1 MKQDLYICRCG
12 SLQHSFVVTA
22 DKEDLFLE
30 IHLTPL
36 PFWERLK
43 NAVKYV
49 MGYRCRYGDFEEV
62 IFTPSMAL
70 DLGDKLVEWSSGE
83 SSVFQPND
91 VY

>member
-1 MKQDLYICRCG
+1 
-12 SLQHSFVVTA
+12 VVTV

-36 PFWERLK
+36 PFWKRLK

-49 MGYRCRYGDFEEV
+49 MGQRSPYGDFEEIV
-62 IFTPSMAL
+62 LSPDMAL
-70 DLGDKLVEWSSGE
+70 DLGDKLIEWSQGE
-83 SSVFQPND
+83 SVVFTPND

>member
-12 SLQHSFVVTA
+12 SLQHSFVVTV

-36 PFWERLK
+36 PFWKRLK

-49 MGYRCRYGDFEEV
+49 MGQRSPYGDFEEIV
-62 IFTPSMAL
+62 LSPDMAL
-70 DLGDKLVEWSSGE
+70 DLGDKLIEWSQGE
-83 SSVFQPND
+83 SVVFTPND